1 MASKFGAEVEFEE
14 ADEEFRSSPLE
25 IEPEIEPEFEEEELS
40 EEEAKKSVD
49 VEERKFCI
57 TKGYS

>member
-25 IEPEIEPEFEEEELS
+25 IEPEFEEDEEAS